1 VTGNSEQNSGEED
14 IVIARIVKPRGIRGE
29 VNCVIQTDFPERFS
43 SLESVT
49 VWLPNE
55 TRLKLKVE
63 DAWFH
68 NQRVIL
74 KFEGYDTMT
83 AAQELTGGRLVIADA
98 DLELLEEGQFFEHQV
113 IGADVITSNGRIIG
127 RVKGVMRTGGTDVLV
142 LQTEE
147 GVERMIPFADEI
159 CTEVDVNAKRITVN
173 PPEGLLDL

>member
-1 VTGNSEQNSGEED
+1 VTGNSEQNSSKED

-29 VNCVIQTDFPERFS
+29 VNCVIQTDFPERFA

-55 TRLKLKVE
+55 ARLKLKIE

-68 NQRVIL
+68 NDRVIL

-83 AAQELTGGRLVIADA
+83 AAQQLTGGRLVIADSE
-98 DLELLEEGQFFEHQV
+98 LELLEDGQFFEHQV
-113 IGADVITSNGRIIG
+113 IGSDVITSDGRSIG
-127 RVKGVMRTGGTDVLV
+127 RVKSVMRTGGTDVLV

-147 GVERMIPFADEI
+147 GLERMIPFADEI
-159 CTEVDVNAKRITVN
+159 CTEVDVSARRITVA
-173 PPEGLLDL
+173 PPDGLLDL